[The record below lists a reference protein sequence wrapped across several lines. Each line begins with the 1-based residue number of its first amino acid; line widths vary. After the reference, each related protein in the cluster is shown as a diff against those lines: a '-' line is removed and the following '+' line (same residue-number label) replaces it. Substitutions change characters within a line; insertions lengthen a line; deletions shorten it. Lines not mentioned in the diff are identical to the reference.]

1 MCGFLS
7 AINAP
12 VEPFDVLIQ
21 PADKLLACE
30 AEVLPNNWESY
41 GLELQLGDARAR
53 RSEMAAG
60 GSERLARIMGL
71 GGLGG

>member
-30 AEVLPNNWESY
+30 AEVLPNNWNRMGWSFN
-41 GLELQLGDARAR
+41 
-53 RSEMAAG
+53 SEMRVQG
-60 GSERLARIMGL
+60 GQRWPQVEARGL
-71 GGLGG
+71 PG